1 MVMQI
6 MAFVGSPRKG
16 SNVDCLIDRVIE
28 GACSRGDAAV
38 QKVYLYEADIKNCI
52 GCLAC
57 TALKGSQDCPLRDD
71 MAGILARMTQA
82 DCFIFGTPNYV
93 HSMSAGLVNFFC
105 RMQPLIKM
113 DIIRD
118 SSGAIIDAHATT
130 AISGK
135 RATVVVSQGDFSY
148 TQSALIFRALDS
160 NMRDFQLKKIA
171 EVFSAGNL
179 ERAAVKDKEADM
191 QAAFASGVKL
201 AGV

>member
-1 MVMQI
+1 MKI
-6 MAFVGSPRKG
+6 MACVGSPRKG
-16 SNVDCLIDRVIE
+16 SNVDCLIDTIIQ

-38 QKVYLYEADIKNCI
+38 EKVYLYEADIKCCI

-57 TALKGSQDCPLRDD
+57 TALKGSQECPLKDD
-71 MAGILARMTQA
+71 MAGILTRMTQA
-82 DCFIFGTPNYV
+82 DGFIFGTPNHV
-93 HSMSAGLVNFFC
+93 HSMSAGLVNLFC

-118 SSGAIIDAHATT
+118 SSGAIIDAHSTT

-135 RATVVVSQGDFSY
+135 RAAVVVSQGDFSY

-160 NMRDFQLKKIA
+160 NVRDFQLKKVA

-179 ERAAVKDKEADM
+179 ERAAVKDKQADL
-191 QAAFASGVKL
+191 QAAFAAGIKL
-201 AGV
+201 AGN